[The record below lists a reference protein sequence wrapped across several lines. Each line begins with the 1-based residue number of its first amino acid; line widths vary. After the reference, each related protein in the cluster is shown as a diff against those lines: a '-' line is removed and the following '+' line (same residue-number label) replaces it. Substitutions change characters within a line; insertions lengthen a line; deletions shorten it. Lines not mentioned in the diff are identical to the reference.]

1 MVSRLSAQLGF
12 DNSNDSNR
20 QTIFEP
26 SDVVAF
32 ELGLGDKNGHRYK
45 WGGAVE
51 KRDASGLR
59 YPLFLF
65 LDQFLQVN
73 TELASKKRGEQL
85 RMKEE
90 VEKLNAK
97 KKSLTSF
104 NVSTTDLYFNSVLVL
119 TKRYWGTGQR
129 YIKGFEGIGVLL

>member
-1 MVSRLSAQLGF
+1 M
-12 DNSNDSNR
+12 
-20 QTIFEP
+20 
-26 SDVVAF
+26 
-32 ELGLGDKNGHRYK
+32 
-45 WGGAVE
+45 E

-104 NVSTTDLYFNSVLVL
+104 NVSTTGLYFNSVLVL

-129 YIKGFEGIGVLL
+129 YIKGFEGIVVLL

>member
-1 MVSRLSAQLGF
+1 MVKVLPSEAGDLVSRLSAQLGS
-12 DNSNDSNR
+12 DDSNDSNR

-32 ELGLGDKNGHRYK
+32 ELSLGDKNGYGYK
-45 WGGAVE
+45 WDGLAE
-51 KRDASGLR
+51 RRDASGLR

-73 TELASKKRGEQL
+73 AELASKKRGEQL

-90 VEKLNAK
+90 VEKLSAK
-97 KKSLTSF
+97 KKGLISF
-104 NVSTTDLYFNSVLVL
+104 NVSATGYTNSILSL
-119 TKRYWGTGQR
+119 MGGS
-129 YIKGFEGIGVLL
+129 G

>member
-32 ELGLGDKNGHRYK
+32 ELGLGDKSGHRYK

-104 NVSTTDLYFNSVLVL
+104 NVSTTGPYFSSVLV
-119 TKRYWGTGQR
+119 
-129 YIKGFEGIGVLL
+129 